1 MGCGTGHGITTEA
14 TDIPAGLRDNDLRV
28 SGVVLAGGESR
39 RLGTRKALVKV
50 GGVALIERVLEPVR
64 QVSNDVLVVTG
75 DPGPYQH
82 LGLPL
87 VCDAWPGMGA
97 LGGIYS
103 GLQMARYPRAL
114 VVACDMPFLNLAL
127 LRYMISLAEDYDV
140 VIPAPGGLFEPL
152 HAVYSKACLAPIED
166 LLRAG
171 SRRIADLL
179 CHVRVRRLQKEEV
192 DQFDPKGLAF
202 FNVNTPEDLA
212 RARELAGSADSA
224 PGA

>member
-1 MGCGTGHGITTEA
+1 MGYGTGHRNTAES
-14 TDIPAGLRDNDLRV
+14 TDRPVGPRENDLRV

-50 GGVALIERVLEPVR
+50 GGIPLIARVLEPVR
-64 QVSNDVLVVTG
+64 QVSSDVLVVTA
-75 DPGPYQH
+75 DPAPYQH

-127 LRYMISLAEDYDV
+127 LRYMISLAEDYDI
-140 VIPAPGGLFEPL
+140 VIPAPDGLFEPL
-152 HAVYSKACLAPIED
+152 HAIYSKACLAPIES

-171 SRRIADLL
+171 CRRIADLL
-179 CHVRVRRLQKEEV
+179 CHVHVRRLQKEEV
-192 DQFDPKGLAF
+192 DRFDPEGLAF

-212 RARELAGSADSA
+212 RAQELAGSVDSA
-224 PGA
+224 LRG